1 MTLSR
6 NESYQ
11 KNNYK
16 KFTNFTSIYNM
27 RLGLKKVNCISL
39 LPTKVEALYYS
50 LMIWIFRV
58 IGGISTILLI
68 TKKLDLFIN
77 VLVHPRHMC
86 RCWVGCALGDVLS
99 YNTSLYVCF
108 VICVVYNIYNT

>member
-58 IGGISTILLI
+58 IGGICLAKIITRKYAIFYKELHIIILIAATIQSILI
-68 TKKLDLFIN
+68 I
-77 VLVHPRHMC
+77 
-86 RCWVGCALGDVLS
+86 S
-99 YNTSLYVCF
+99 ISLIKGFYGLYF
-108 VICVVYNIYNT
+108 MIKNLMFL